1 MKYVIAFVKWLWN
14 MSAPPATPRPF
25 DNQLATNGSRDL
37 ENVPYWSSLN
47 KPVILLAILPL
58 FAMGCNGGELV
69 HAHAAPF
76 KPSQFIITTHEPCL
90 ETQTHESS
98 SGYAPQPTDGSGQG
112 LVESSVDHGA
122 IESIKLIQEQSNEIL
137 DLKSELAELREQNN
151 ELTQAMGKLLS
162 ELGDLKRE
170 AQSQQVAST
179 PAKRSICILSSPA
192 CAPCIAWKRA
202 AEQSPETQTVEKRF
216 IDVTQG
222 KPADID
228 ASEWNMVI
236 AKWNSAGGLVP
247 FSWWKDK
254 SGVIRTLVGRYSDSQ
269 IEWSMNAA
277 DEQVVIPQMNSSPSP
292 PKIPRIRHQG
302 PIAQLFAPK

>member
-1 MKYVIAFVKWLWN
+1 MKYLRAFLRWLLDA
-14 MSAPPATPRPF
+14 SAPPATPP
-25 DNQLATNGSRDL
+25 NEQLATNGSRDL
-37 ENVPYWSSLN
+37 ENVSYWSHLN

-277 DEQVVIPQMNSSPSP
+277 DEQVVIPQQQNQQHQQHRPQRNYSS
-292 PKIPRIRHQG
+292 
-302 PIAQLFAPK
+302 PIAQIFESR